1 MTLLALDMIEDTLN
15 EVAAVPQI
23 VHFRHHED
31 ISVIHRIDMIL
42 RMNIV
47 GDLAGTVDGVL
58 VVTTKE
64 NILKQIPLLLD
75 VPISRYL
82 PHG

>member
-1 MTLLALDMIEDTLN
+1 
-15 EVAAVPQI
+15 
-23 VHFRHHED
+23 
-31 ISVIHRIDMIL
+31 
-42 RMNIV
+42 MNIV

-64 NILKQIPLLLD
+64 NIKPISLD

-82 PHG
+82 PHA